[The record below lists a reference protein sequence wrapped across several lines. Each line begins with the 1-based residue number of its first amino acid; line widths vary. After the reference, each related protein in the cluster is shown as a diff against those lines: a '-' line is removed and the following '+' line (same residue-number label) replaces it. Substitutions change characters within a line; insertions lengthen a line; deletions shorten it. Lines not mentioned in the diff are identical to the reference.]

1 MPHKPLQT
9 PRYQRVFA
17 VLYQRIQ
24 HGEYPPGSA
33 LSTEDRLAEEFGVSK
48 ATVRMAIAELADRG
62 IVDRQQGKG
71 TFVRPGADARPARPF
86 TGSMTDLITG
96 TRDLPFRDRSVEL
109 DVPFPADVRTQ
120 LSEPDGA
127 VVRYVREVDATPFAY
142 IIQYIPASVAARI
155 NLNELKSTGPM
166 DPVIHATAA
175 GQLTAT
181 DLLYRHGVTI
191 SAARQ
196 TFTAEL
202 ADVEVAKILDVE
214 LAAAVLFAERI
225 VLGDDGPVQVVRTW
239 YRGDLYR
246 WQGEVEYVWSADGTR
261 LSVKNDPS

>member
-33 LSTEDRLAEEFGVSK
+33 LSTEDRLADEFGVSK

-62 IVDRQQGKG
+62 IVVRHQGKG
-71 TFVRPGADARPARPF
+71 TFVCPGADARPARPF

-109 DVPFPADVRTQ
+109 NVAFPADVRTQ
-120 LSEPDGA
+120 LSEPGGA
-127 VVRYVREVDATPFAY
+127 VVRYVREVDGTPFAY
-142 IIQYIPASVAARI
+142 IIQYIPASVADRI

-166 DPVIHATAA
+166 D
-175 GQLTAT
+175 
-181 DLLYRHGVTI
+181 LLHRHGVTV

-196 TFTAEL
+196 TIAAEL

-214 LAAAVLFAERI
+214 LAAAVLFAERV

-261 LSVKNDPS
+261 LSVKNDQS